1 LQDVTFDDY
10 GRNDENFLLQ
20 DLLPPEHQQ
29 MMPDLVLA
37 RETAAFLELSPE
49 EAERLKNFP
58 NIVSHYEYGP
68 LDGTYILPPITY
80 PDGKT
85 YLKVP
90 THFDLTLSESV
101 YQYIGKSMCARNKT
115 LPLSNDL
122 ASILLNCCQSNNCPP
137 IP

>member
-1 LQDVTFDDY
+1 MIALIFNY
-10 GRNDENFLLQ
+10 YRNYENFPLQ

-58 NIVSHYEYGP
+58 NIVTHFEYGP

-90 THFDLTLSESV
+90 THFDLTL
-101 YQYIGKSMCARNKT
+101 
-115 LPLSNDL
+115 
-122 ASILLNCCQSNNCPP
+122 
-137 IP
+137 